1 MRRLETPRMRLGS
14 MLASLVLVGMA
25 PAALAQAQ
33 APGAELAL
41 IQQIRM
47 TDGGEGMRAAP
58 GGDVDRL
65 VQLDLG
71 DLLNDGDDAFTLSG
85 TRAAIR
91 FTDDQSL
98 VRMNENTVLRVR
110 AEGTD
115 RGSLR
120 RIIELEGGEL
130 WARITGK
137 PGTETQIRTPSG
149 VAAVRGTD
157 FIVRHDPATGQTTVI
172 TLEGLLEFFNAAG
185 LVEIP
190 AGRKTSV
197 GSEDQAPQT
206 TPVQPEDLDPTRR
219 LLEDQAEEEDQD
231 VVEVTITG
239 IDGRSVTIR
248 VPRSVLQQIG
258 RSR

>member
-1 MRRLETPRMRLGS
+1 MRCLDVARLLPLLGVIAVMTPLD
-14 MLASLVLVGMA
+14 AH
-25 PAALAQAQ
+25 AQ

-41 IQQIRM
+41 IHQIRVA
-47 TDGGEGMRAAP
+47 DGGEGMRAAP
-58 GGDVDRL
+58 GGDVERL
-65 VQLDLG
+65 VQLSLG

-120 RIIELEGGEL
+120 RVIELEGGEL
-130 WARITGK
+130 WARITGR
-137 PGTETQIRTPSG
+137 PGTETQVRTPSG

-172 TLEGLLEFFNAAG
+172 TLEGLLEFFNEAG
-185 LVEIP
+185 LVEIA
-190 AGRKTSV
+190 AGRKVTVRSDTQV
-197 GSEDQAPQT
+197 PESTGVES
-206 TPVQPEDLDPTRR
+206 EDLDPTRS
-219 LLEDQAEEEDQD
+219 LLDDQAEDEDQD

-239 IDGRSVTIR
+239 ADGREVTVR
-248 VPRSVLQQIG
+248 VPRSVLQLIG
-258 RSR
+258 RNR

>member
-1 MRRLETPRMRLGS
+1 MSRLDAARIRAGWMFGAVALLGLVPAPR
-14 MLASLVLVGMA
+14 AH
-25 PAALAQAQ
+25 AQ

-47 TDGGEGMRAAP
+47 TDGGEGMRSAP

-71 DLLNDGDDAFTLSG
+71 DLLNDGDDAFTLAG

-120 RIIELEGGEL
+120 RVIELEGGEL
-130 WARITGK
+130 WARITGR
-137 PGTETQIRTPSG
+137 PGTETQVRTPSG

-157 FIVRHDPATGQTTVI
+157 FIVRHDPTTGATTVI
-172 TLEGLLEFFNAAG
+172 TLEGLLEFFNDGG

-190 AGRKTSV
+190 AGRKVTVESGDQVPETS
-197 GSEDQAPQT
+197 
-206 TPVQPEDLDPTRR
+206 PVEAGDLDPTRR
-219 LLEDQAEEEDQD
+219 LLEDQAEEDQD

-239 IDGRSVTIR
+239 ADGRSVTIR
-248 VPRSVLQQIG
+248 VPRAALQQIG